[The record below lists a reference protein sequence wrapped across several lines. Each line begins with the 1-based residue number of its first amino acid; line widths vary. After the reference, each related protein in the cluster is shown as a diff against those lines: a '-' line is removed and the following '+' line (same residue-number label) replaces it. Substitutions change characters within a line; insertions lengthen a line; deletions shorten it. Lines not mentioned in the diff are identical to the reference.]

1 MGQCAG
7 AGAFTGLDSIG
18 AVRQVG
24 KLKSR
29 LNEKKSQQ
37 LAGLLPFKFRA
48 KIGPANEIGPNGHV
62 HNSSQTE
69 HGRDI

>member
-1 MGQCAG
+1 
-7 AGAFTGLDSIG
+7 LDPTG

-29 LNEKKSQQ
+29 LNEKKSQR
-37 LAGLLPFKFRA
+37 LAGLLLLKLRA
-48 KIGPANEIGPNGHV
+48 KIGPANEIGSNGHV